1 MILYLPVYR
10 NFSSRLV
17 KRSLSAMPTS
27 SIPLAALSDS
37 QHSAVLQQVVNN
49 TQAGLLLAR
58 PVRNEQG
65 QIIDFQYVLTNE
77 YNARITG
84 RSVAEMTGALV
95 NDLFPGWQDSD
106 LFRQYVAVVETGKSQ
121 RFTFPYEAYGMKGWF
136 DGTFSLVDDCILYT
150 YVDVTS
156 LKEAEL
162 AQQQQAELLER
173 VMNATLTGIAVHEPV
188 HNEAGELI
196 DFRLTQLNQMA
207 ADILGGSIQNI
218 QNQLLSRYFP
228 GVQDT
233 PLFEKYR
240 RVIKTGKPT
249 RVELPRNNRWFEL
262 SVNRF
267 GNGLVVV
274 VQDVTYMHRHRE
286 QLEQA
291 NHELKRSNESLNSF
305 AYIASHDLQ
314 EPLRKISSFA
324 DILHTRHAGQFDAET
339 TDIIRRINGSAE
351 RMRLL
356 ISDLLT
362 YSQVDV
368 HQDSFSPVNL
378 TALLRELTEEELWTA
393 IHKSK
398 AELHLTDLPTL
409 KANPVQM
416 RQLFQ
421 NLISNA
427 IKFSQNDRIPVITIN
442 CRSLSRAEIPA
453 GLLAPSSADKLKAVG
468 TNFVEITV
476 TDNGIGFDEKY
487 VARIFQV
494 FQRLNGR
501 TQYSGSGIGLAICQK
516 IVEHHN
522 GAITANSTPGE
533 GSTFRV
539 YLPV

>member
-1 MILYLPVYR
+1 
-10 NFSSRLV
+10 
-17 KRSLSAMPTS
+17 MPTS
-27 SIPLAALSDS
+27 SIPLANLSDS
-37 QHSAVLQQVVNN
+37 QQSAVLQQVVNN

-58 PVRNEQG
+58 PIRNEQG

-84 RSVAEMTGALV
+84 RSVADMTGALV

-106 LFRQYVAVVETGKSQ
+106 LFRQYVVVVETGQTQ
-121 RFTFPYEAYGMKGWF
+121 RLTFPYEAYGMKGWF
-136 DGTFSLVDDCILYT
+136 DGSFSVVDDCILYT

-173 VMNATLTGIAVHEPV
+173 VMNATLTGIVVHEPV
-188 HNEAGELI
+188 HNETGELI

-207 ADILGGSIQNI
+207 ADLLGSSIEKIQNR
-218 QNQLLSRYFP
+218 LLSRYFP

-240 RVIKTGKPT
+240 RVIQTGKPT
-249 RVELPRNNRWFEL
+249 RVELPGNDRWYEL

-267 GNGLVVV
+267 GTGLVIV
-274 VQDVTYMHRHRE
+274 VQDVTYMHQHRQ

-324 DILHTRHAGQFDAET
+324 DVLHTRHAGQFDAET
-339 TDIIRRINGSAE
+339 TDIIQRINGSAE

-362 YSQVDV
+362 YAQVET
-368 HQDSFSPVNL
+368 HQDSFTTVNL
-378 TALLRELTEEELWTA
+378 TTLIRELTEEELWA
-393 IHKSK
+393 VLHKSK
-398 AELHLTDLPTL
+398 AELRLTDLPTL
-409 KANPVQM
+409 RANPVQM

-427 IKFSQNDRIPVITIN
+427 VKFSQKDRTPVISIDS
-442 CRSLSRAEIPA
+442 RPLSRAEVPA
-453 GLLAPSSADKLKAVG
+453 GLLAPVTPGK
-468 TNFVEITV
+468 TNPISDHFIEITV
-476 TDNGIGFDEKY
+476 MDNGIGFDEKY
-487 VARIFQV
+487 APRIFQV

-501 TQYSGSGIGLAICQK
+501 NQYSGSGIGLAICQK
-516 IVEHHN
+516 IVEHHK

-539 YLPV
+539 YLPVSA

>member
-1 MILYLPVYR
+1 
-10 NFSSRLV
+10 
-17 KRSLSAMPTS
+17 MPTS
-27 SIPLAALSDS
+27 SSPLTTLPDS
-37 QHSAVLQQVVNN
+37 AQSSVLQQVINN

-58 PVRNEQG
+58 PIRNEQG
-65 QIIDFQYVLTNE
+65 HIIDFQYVLTNE

-84 RSVAEMTGALV
+84 RSVADMTGALV

-106 LFRQYVAVVETGKSQ
+106 LFRNYVAVVETGQPQ
-121 RFTFPYEAYGMKGWF
+121 RLTFPYEAYGMKGWF
-136 DGTFSLVDDCILYT
+136 DGNFSLVDGCILYT
-150 YVDVTS
+150 YVDVTP

-173 VMNATLTGIAVHEPV
+173 VMNATLTGIVVHEPV
-188 HNEAGELI
+188 HDEAGELV

-207 ADILGGSIQNI
+207 ADILGSSIENI

-228 GVQDT
+228 GVQQT

-240 RVIKTGKPT
+240 RVIQTGKPT
-249 RVELPRNNRWFEL
+249 RVELPRNDRWYEL
-262 SVNRF
+262 SVTRF
-267 GNGLVVV
+267 GNGLVIV
-274 VQDVTYMHRHRE
+274 VQEVTYMHQHRQ

-314 EPLRKISSFA
+314 EPLRKISSFS
-324 DILHTRHAGQFDAET
+324 DVLYTRHAGQFDAET

-356 ISDLLT
+356 ISDLLA
-362 YSQVDV
+362 YAQVETP
-368 HQDSFSPVNL
+368 QDSFRPVDL
-378 TALLRELTEEELWTA
+378 TTVIRELTEEELWA
-393 IHKSK
+393 ALHKSK
-398 AELHLTDLPTL
+398 ANLHLTNLPTVR
-409 KANPVQM
+409 ANPMQM

-427 IKFSQNDRIPVITIN
+427 IKFCQPDRTPIITIN
-442 CRSLSRAEIPA
+442 SRLMPRTEVPN
-453 GLLAPSSADKLKAVG
+453 GLLAPVTSGKVNPIG
-468 TNFVEITV
+468 TDFVEITV

-487 VARIFQV
+487 AVRIFQI

-501 TQYSGSGIGLAICQK
+501 NQYSGSGIGLAICQK

-539 YLPV
+539 YLPVENA